1 MHHRQGSD
9 RCRTGNYRA
18 PHTKGCCAV
27 FAAEYGLPVESVEG
41 MMNAAPIACTARAEI
56 HVAVEVGNP
65 ANTLPATNIV
75 RPVRK
80 ARLRPQVS
88 AILPRRRAAPPVA
101 PHRGC

>member
-56 HVAVEVGNP
+56 HVAVEVGKP

-88 AILPRRRAAPPVA
+88 AILPVA
-101 PHRGC
+101 EQLRQ